1 MLLSSIV
8 YDRED
13 RAQKYLKM
21 QTKKK
26 AGERDQSVDEDDPL
40 KALKEI

>member
-13 RAQKYLKM
+13 RAQKYLEM
-21 QTKKK
+21 QAKKK